1 METKT
6 KILVVE
12 SSSFMRNLIC
22 SRLEKAGF
30 AFATAGN
37 GEEALTHLQSD
48 PEIQLMTINVE
59 LPGMNGFETYQHL
72 RHDPYLS
79 TISRNIPVIF
89 ITSYDSLEDRQRGFD
104 LGAADFV
111 NKAFIDTE
119 LVATIERIIRPA
131 SDMEGLHALIV
142 DDSIFA
148 RKIVERILTS
158 CGVIV
163 TEADN
168 GRSAFELIKATPE
181 AFDMLITDLNM
192 PEMGGL
198 ELTRK
203 VRHELNL
210 TDIPILMLSVVED
223 KVTQIELFRA
233 GISDYLTKPF
243 IKEELLGRL
252 RAHLE
257 VAIVNRQLKE
267 KVQELEQSHTKLQES
282 NNERAELLHV
292 LCHDLVNPI
301 GAIISVL
308 DMVDAN
314 PELFDTLK
322 DDLRKGAQHSM
333 EVIDIVRKMRA
344 MEEGALNFDLV
355 EVDLRQALQESSLL
369 LQRRL
374 TDKNISLVIDIEGDC
389 TVMAEEVTL
398 VNSVFNNILSNA
410 VKFSYPASTIR
421 VDMEESGDWVAVN
434 FRDTGVG
441 MSQELIDSL
450 FSLSKATSRD
460 GTCGE
465 QGTGF
470 GMPLVKRFVDAYG
483 GEIEIQ
489 SKEESVSPEDHGTV
503 FTLRL
508 RPGLS

>member
-1 METKT
+1 MESKT

-30 AFATAGN
+30 IALATQN

-48 PEIQLMTINVE
+48 PDIQLMTINVE

-79 TISRNIPVIF
+79 TLSRNIPVVF
-89 ITSYDSLEDRQRGFD
+89 ITSYDSLEERKRGFD

-119 LVATIERIIRPA
+119 LVSTIERILQPA

-148 RKIVERILTS
+148 RKIVERILLS

-168 GRSAFELIKATPE
+168 GKAAYEMIKEDPQR
-181 AFDMLITDLNM
+181 FDMLITDLNM

-203 VRHELNL
+203 VRHELQL

-252 RAHLE
+252 HAHLE
-257 VAIVNRQLKE
+257 VAIVNRELKE
-267 KVQELEQSHTKLQES
+267 KVQELELSHRKLEQS

-292 LCHDLVNPI
+292 LCHDLANPI

-308 DMVDAN
+308 DLVDAN
-314 PELFDTLK
+314 PALFDTLK
-322 DDLRKGAQHSM
+322 DDLRKGAQHSL

-344 MEEGALNFDLV
+344 MEEGLNFDLI

-374 TDKNISLVIDIEGDC
+374 TDKNISLVIDIESDC
-389 TVMAEEVTL
+389 NVMAEEVTL

-410 VKFSYPASTIR
+410 IKFSYPNSTIHI
-421 VDMEESGDWVAVN
+421 DMEESEDWIDVN
-434 FRDTGVG
+434 FRDTGIG
-441 MSQELIDSL
+441 MSPEMIDSL
-450 FSLSKATSRD
+450 FSLAKTTSRE
-460 GTCGE
+460 GTKGE

-470 GMPLVKRFVDAYG
+470 GMPLVKRFVEAYG
-483 GEIEIQ
+483 GQLEVS
-489 SKEESVSPEDHGTV
+489 SKEESESPQDHGTV
-503 FTLRL
+503 FTLKL
-508 RPGLS
+508 RPGVN